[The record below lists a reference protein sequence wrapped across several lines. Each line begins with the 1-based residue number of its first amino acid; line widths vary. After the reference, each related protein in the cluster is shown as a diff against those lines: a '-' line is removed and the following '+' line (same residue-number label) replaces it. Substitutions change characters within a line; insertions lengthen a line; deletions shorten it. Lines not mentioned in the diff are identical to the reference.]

1 MWEWINNFAGA
12 LLNILTS
19 ILFVK
24 ISTDNNIKI
33 NRLGLILSILIS
45 TLALQYSYILEIPLL
60 KFSLVFL
67 IFSLL
72 FVFVFK
78 LNIGKAIILIF
89 IFYSLGIFGD
99 IVSVKA
105 ICFVFGEKVFYE
117 KIAGGLFGTVIP
129 MLLIILVTL
138 VLKKIIKK
146 FINVKI
152 KYRLVV
158 ISVFSLFCVTAIYY
172 VTYKYGTTS
181 LDNLLGFIYI
191 IVVTMILVSNFV
203 QEYKNNKLTL
213 EYDNLLEFI
222 KKYEVEI
229 DNQRILRHENKNQ
242 LLTIKSKIIDKD
254 KNEEIIKYIDEV
266 LNDRRNV
273 KQIEYAKFSNL
284 PSNGIKG
291 LFYFKVA
298 TAQEKNIR
306 VEVNISK
313 EINKSFLSKLDS
325 VTFNQLG
332 KILGVYLDNAI
343 EGAETSNDKVMGI
356 EIFLKGRD
364 VIFIISN
371 SYNSKIKKR
380 GRTTKGV
387 GHGYG
392 LLLVNSILSGNKR
405 FESTTEIINN
415 LYVKKLIVKE

>member
-1 MWEWINNFAGA
+1 MWEWINSFVGS
-12 LLNILTS
+12 LLIVISSIIFMRMITNEKIKVKHIYFVLVIILIS
-19 ILFVK
+19 LIIQILNSF
-24 ISTDNNIKI
+24 N
-33 NRLGLILSILIS
+33 LGLIKSIIIVIMFVFMYRFVYKLDMNKIIILSFCYFLLTLLVDIFSIKLLALIFGQKIFYEVIAGSLVGSLVVTLFMCLLSFGLRNVINKLINIKVKYKLVLILLIS
-45 TLALQYSYILEIPLL
+45 LM
-60 KFSLVFL
+60 
-67 IFSLL
+67 
-72 FVFVFK
+72 
-78 LNIGKAIILIF
+78 
-89 IFYSLGIFGD
+89 
-99 IVSVKA
+99 
-105 ICFVFGEKVFYE
+105 C
-117 KIAGGLFGTVIP
+117 VI
-129 MLLIILVTL
+129 
-138 VLKKIIKK
+138 
-146 FINVKI
+146 
-152 KYRLVV
+152 
-158 ISVFSLFCVTAIYY
+158 AIYY
-172 VTYKYGTTS
+172 ATYRYGSTS
-181 LDNLLGFIYI
+181 LDNLLGFLYI

-291 LFYFKVA
+291 LLYFKVA

-343 EGAETSNDKVMGI
+343 EGAETSNDKIMGI
-356 EIFLKGRD
+356 EIFLKDKD
-364 VIFIISN
+364 VMFIISN
-371 SYNSKIKKR
+371 SYSSKIKKR

>member
-1 MWEWINNFAGA
+1 MWEWINSFVGS
-12 LLNILTS
+12 LLIVISSIIFMRMITNEKIKVKHIYFVLVIILIS
-19 ILFVK
+19 LIIQILNSF
-24 ISTDNNIKI
+24 N
-33 NRLGLILSILIS
+33 LGLIKSIIIVIMFVFMYRFVYKLDMNKIIILSFCYFLLTLLVDIFSIKLLALIFGQKIFYEVIAGSLVGSLVVTLFMCLLSFGLRNVINKLINIKVKYKLVLILLIS
-45 TLALQYSYILEIPLL
+45 LM
-60 KFSLVFL
+60 
-67 IFSLL
+67 
-72 FVFVFK
+72 
-78 LNIGKAIILIF
+78 
-89 IFYSLGIFGD
+89 
-99 IVSVKA
+99 
-105 ICFVFGEKVFYE
+105 C
-117 KIAGGLFGTVIP
+117 VI
-129 MLLIILVTL
+129 
-138 VLKKIIKK
+138 
-146 FINVKI
+146 
-152 KYRLVV
+152 
-158 ISVFSLFCVTAIYY
+158 AIYY
-172 VTYKYGTTS
+172 ATYRYGSTS
-181 LDNLLGFIYI
+181 LDNLLGFLYI

-343 EGAETSNDKVMGI
+343 EGAETSNDKIMGI
-356 EIFLKGRD
+356 EIFLKDKD
-364 VIFIISN
+364 VMFIISN
-371 SYNSKIKKR
+371 SYSSKIKKR